1 MVFNSFEFLIFFPVV
16 TALYF
21 LLPKQLKWA
30 MLLAASYYFYMS
42 WNADLVFL
50 ILFTTIISYV
60 SALIIEKKR
69 ENKALTRLCITV
81 TLVASL
87 GVLFFFKYFN
97 FISSSVTGLLTSLG
111 MDVPPVEFNLILP
124 VGISF
129 YTFQTLSYAIDVYR
143 GTVKAERHFGYY
155 ALFVSF
161 FPQLVAGPIER
172 PDNLLPQLRADNR
185 PSWRNTIGG
194 LRKMLIGFFKKVV
207 VADMLATY
215 VNSVYNDA
223 AGASGLGVVLAT
235 VMFAF
240 QIYCDFAGYT
250 DIAIGCAEIMGI
262 RLMKN
267 FNLPYTAQSIK
278 EFWARWHI
286 SLSTWFRDYLYIPL
300 GGNRCSKFRHQ
311 LNVMIVFLV
320 SGLWHGAAWSFVIW
334 GALHGSYQIIGYL
347 TKPTRQKLLAKLGV
361 PEDVGWL
368 KFARQCFTFVLVNF
382 AWIFFRANSFADLKL
397 LISKLFTDWSLDA
410 SYFTVTF
417 SSMNLTLIGGLLA
430 LMSVIVMNRLDNS
443 TMTTSGDGEVS
454 ISDGL
459 RHAYII
465 WAVALAWMLLLVGDG
480 ASTFI
485 YFQF

>member
-250 DIAIGCAEIMGI
+250 DIAIGCAEIIGI

-320 SGLWHGAAWSFVIW
+320 SGLWHGAAWYFVIW

-410 SYFTVTF
+410 SYFTGTF